1 MRIKEVA
8 DLVGVSVRTLH
19 HYDKIGL
26 LVPDEVTDAGYRKY
40 SEGNLEM
47 LQQIL
52 FFKKLGFSLEYIRKM
67 MHNPAYDR
75 EEALKIQR
83 KMLENEAG
91 KIEKMIKTI
100 DKTLLYMKGDIEMT
114 NEEKFEGIDFT
125 NNPYEEEAR
134 KKWGDEAVEE
144 SERRIKKM
152 SDREQEELKERFDEI
167 YTNLSGIRHTAPESE
182 IAQKGIEEWY
192 EYLNEIGDYS
202 PEAFMGLGQMYVSD
216 KRFTK
221 NIDKYGEGLAQ
232 FMCEAMR
239 VFYENRK

>member
-125 NNPYEEEAR
+125 NNPYE
-134 KKWGDEAVEE
+134 
-144 SERRIKKM
+144 
-152 SDREQEELKERFDEI
+152 
-167 YTNLSGIRHTAPESE
+167 
-182 IAQKGIEEWY
+182 
-192 EYLNEIGDYS
+192 
-202 PEAFMGLGQMYVSD
+202 
-216 KRFTK
+216 
-221 NIDKYGEGLAQ
+221 
-232 FMCEAMR
+232 
-239 VFYENRK
+239 